1 MLDRILTPTYYSD
14 AEPGQARVFRVAG
27 AATGWSVNPLVD
39 RADVWQASSI
49 QEILIFA
56 RQNGDVGLDPTV
68 DRPATVSWAEGLRT
82 VGAHLD
88 GTDTVWVVADT
99 VSRASLSCTRG
110 DTLAV
115 VPLTGHLNPVS
126 GQMRLDNTTLSALAG
141 GVSTARGDTVA
152 GTYRTSLPRYLWT
165 ANTDV
170 SRFAWSAS
178 QNRWRPLPGGSPEN
192 LGITGST
199 LERVQYPDTWVVG
212 QVVPVVRVGSTPS
225 DSLGGYTDTV
235 VVLSGDLDSYAWN
248 NEIAI
253 VSPEGDVRIN
263 PQVDPGLVVWYCAQQ
278 HASRDGDLGNPGV
291 SWLTPQLRPYETPL
305 LRVGQQSYLD
315 VTVVETEVDQDLLTL
330 LPGQASVA
338 RLTGRVIVSQADQD
352 LVNPASLGYQPALW
366 GSHLWSDGVYLG
378 QADLPTATALTNLAG
393 VASPVDATSSRYLP
407 LVPVSPFVPSSGI
420 LTCPDGTQAPLSA
433 GTVTTRPNGTG
444 LLRYLGEGVCRVG
457 DSTLQVDST
466 RLAGTP
472 VVNPGSVMVT
482 LEDRK
487 VAIGWQDR
495 QRFSGQYVWYTDLCV
510 RPALALG
517 DTVWSLDP
525 VPLITWQ
532 ACTLDVTVSGGT
544 VSISRSAGQE
554 TLADFA
560 NALNALLAPLGA
572 GAGHTLG
579 HLWIQ
584 DTGGFVE
591 IGFDRGAA
599 SALRL
604 VPGGRTGQCPVGFE
618 IPVPKTSTLTRLR
631 TGQVSIQT
639 SRVLIDV
646 PPLLDCWSLAPWRYH
661 SVTNP
666 LEPFAEI
673 TYRDRYAVLSK
684 AISETR
690 MYTQPVVDIPLE
702 MPLVP
707 ESVRN
712 FEISTGVDFAS
723 SPYTVTQGNLRVGQT
738 YGDLRVQGYAGT
750 VSTTFSDPNVPD
762 LAVAG
767 VRLGDWLEIGGVV
780 TWISAIAGGQAS
792 LYPPIPPQSGAWS
805 IRGREGDPLAGVWS
819 PLTAQQDVP
828 VMQVQHSLGTVPS
841 IAIPPVPVTSVLIG
855 QDLLTV
861 TPLTRSFLG
870 SVGDVITLPV
880 DRLVGANFRLLVGT
894 SVLTLNLVADLL
906 SEPAVDTVDYLLN
919 GDTRWSVTLL
929 SALSGGLVQYQEMA
943 GQAALGFVEMG
954 NGSAAYNAQ
963 DALTYA
969 GLQAWGVQSL
979 GADYRVSPTAG
990 RIQIPPMPVS
1000 SRLAVQYT
1008 AADSYGSPLGSQ
1020 DELAR
1025 FQITRETAVWQKE
1038 YQWSFAA
1045 GREPVGLPVVWVDS
1059 LPVAAEVNLEQK
1071 ILTLS
1076 ARQDQLV
1083 QVSYYSQVAAG
1094 GETTAGL
1101 QNPVSWGVVTVPK
1114 GGQSVNVNT
1123 DGLEIGSWIDLD
1135 GWLTVVTSVGANS
1148 CQFSPATTQELGSR
1162 ETGVPLPWKFC
1173 RAIVGWRQ
1181 VPVTIMSAAV
1191 GKTTIVIADPEFTE
1205 YLILDGQPV
1214 RVLSSQTVA
1223 EGQSLQLAFPLSSV
1237 PMAAY
1242 RLMGSIPVE
1251 GSQEVRGLGSADA
1264 LTVWRSDDD
1273 SGAYQ
1278 VDAKFDPLTGNLLV
1292 GPVDRQTRI
1301 SVTGSG
1307 PRVLAPQQVGDQ
1319 VLFPRVR
1326 LDYAVE
1332 SVEPYLGK
1340 TLTAQYRYAAPDSY
1354 FASVSPVQDL
1364 IAPVVTS
1371 NARLPVVSI
1380 PTGQMGQVNSNATV
1394 NHERVLAGWRLWRSA
1409 QMLGGLDSV
1418 VNPRVSPFWARRNAL
1433 NQNGY
1438 ESTPRSTWNLAW
1450 NHQRDTNPIW
1460 LMPDDPLVT
1469 ASAVLVGDRLA
1480 GNPLTTSLDTQT
1492 TFRVHDLDDQFV
1504 PRLPR
1509 IVSTPWGRARY
1520 SALVDGSVCQSYS
1533 RVLPSNQHVWGE
1545 VESPLPSAGQV
1556 LMPLESDV
1564 VPVGGVVA
1572 SCADRPRWAEVVQY
1586 SPTGF
1591 AAPFDP
1597 QCAGKPSFLLAI
1609 NPSTFPKLADGS
1621 VDLGALVSG
1630 GGSIPDLSTGDVS
1643 PAWYTFAQGSRQ
1655 PLVLNG
1661 APVQYLAQ
1669 VDSQGQPLP
1678 VYVKRVLD
1686 GCVITLAF
1694 DDGTPAG
1701 QEILDGSL
1709 ISTPTAGTLVCQ
1721 AIESYSE
1728 GSDFRLGVEA
1738 LLAVQS
1744 PVNSPSAGQSLDV
1757 FLTGT
1762 LPVLEGLDI
1771 PALDGQALADDGDQ
1785 PAQHPSV
1792 EDRLQS
1798 LLAMDTHLASM
1809 LEESA
1814 GKQLLP
1820 EPYPLLATV
1829 LPSVLALDPPA
1840 TLVVTVDTQQAGRLL
1855 TMGDLLVIPPGTN
1868 PEGLSGWQEVALVE
1882 TCASG
1887 QAIHLPRWVSGSRAG
1902 DRIQYTLDNFAYA
1915 SSGLTIQE
1923 VGAETVF
1930 TFTGGAEWND
1940 SSVNPTGGL
1949 NNLIDLAPIP
1959 YPNDNLITLKL
1970 FDLAGVLLE
1979 TVTIQGAL
1987 VSGGL
1992 GGGILA
1998 SKPEFYAHQWRCSTL
2013 GVVQQLGVA
2022 LGYSVSLDCSGQ
2034 GSRLGMVDPNRVQF
2048 HESFDLSFAQPSG
2061 AVSPSGV
2068 SVETRLDIK
2077 GVLAPGGSLLTVNRN
2092 QYVNA
2097 NSPLKF
2103 LTRPGGLVGTWDGS
2117 VGTLTAPSVVQMGG
2131 SAISLTTPALAIPGC
2146 DLSSAGAILSGVGS
2160 AGDSSVSLGDN
2171 RILDISV
2178 SVGDVSRVEP
2188 GDWVYVD
2195 GVGGQ
2200 ATVKQGVYHVHHAI
2214 TGGLY
2219 REEPCVSFAGF
2230 PGLLGLE
2237 FPVCQSYTGGTLI
2250 VDAVPQVTDEND
2262 ALIYS
2267 FAPSGRVWLVR
2278 DLTEMTGTTA
2288 NGVVSASYTGR
2299 SATSFTGL
2307 ADWRDGDLNPVLES
2321 VFAAAAASHARVA
2334 GHRWVQVWTQ
2344 GDGFTPYQT
2353 AGYHNTAGGVLQTIL
2368 GFREIV
2374 LEHPLAPG
2382 SHTWASTSLSTTPAV
2397 NQVGVKMATP
2407 QVDGGDLLDE
2417 KVALWSG
2424 IPRLLDMSQ
2433 VLGGGW
2439 ASPFYGA
2446 AGYGAILPGTKIT
2459 ATFRAQSGL
2468 FLEPSSPRPVRN
2480 LGSATPRLVDQ
2491 QHSLPSGDLGM
2502 RDPATYGGIAGL
2514 EQVRF
2519 SVRRGRPHSRVARQ
2533 YGEVLQSVT
2542 RSDAL
2547 WSAGVMVH
2555 QYTGTG
2561 GFAWLTLDRDHTLA
2575 PGDLLKSGT
2584 LWAQVVSVLADQSIV
2599 TTPLPP
2605 VATVTAW
2612 KRRPSIQQ
2620 ALEECLETMGREVL
2634 TGTATASTLNQLVDP
2649 NVSSFVGLVEPGDIV
2664 IIDPAGVLPTT
2675 LPEVGDGPQGSTGV
2689 PGRAG
2694 WVAGSPSSWDDNR
2707 GFYRVTAVGSYLSLD
2722 PEHGYTGTFEVAD
2735 YEYAIYPLTS
2745 GGQNDLLPTVDHTG
2759 GSYFGVSTSVPNS
2772 YRVIRPDPYWSSE
2785 IVDLVLQE
2793 RERHLTW
2800 LDLLGTDKETGSYR
2814 ATRLNGWASRVWY
2827 LNRPAPGW
2835 ITNAWLSEIRGEVSI
2850 APYLSSN
2857 KSVSILERRFWAND
2871 PLLESTGPGPLWT
2884 DRTNGRGGLLRN
2896 DRIAILIGS
2905 VRDEAKRWI
2914 KYLTNRL
2921 NGKR

>member
-14 AEPGQARVFRVAG
+14 AEPGQARVLRVAG
-27 AATGWSVNPLVD
+27 STTGWSVNSVVD

-56 RQNGDVGLDPTV
+56 RQNGDASYDPNV
-68 DRPATVSWAEGLRT
+68 DRLATVSWAPGLRT

-99 VSRASLSCTRG
+99 VSQASLSCTRG
-110 DTLAV
+110 DTLVV
-115 VPLTGHLNPVS
+115 VPLTGHFNPVS
-126 GQMRLDNTTLSALAG
+126 KQMRLDGATLSALAG
-141 GVSTARGDTVA
+141 GVSTTRGDTVT
-152 GTYRTSLPRYLWT
+152 GTYRTALPRYFWT

-170 SRFAWSAS
+170 SRFAWNAS
-178 QNRWRPLPGGSPEN
+178 QNRWRPLSGGSPEN
-192 LGITGST
+192 LGITGAT
-199 LERVQYPDTWVVG
+199 LARIQYPDTWVVA
-212 QVVPVVRVGSTPS
+212 QVVPIIRVGSTPS
-225 DSLGGYTDTV
+225 DILSGYTDTV
-235 VVLSGDLDSYAWN
+235 IVLSGDLDSYTWG

-253 VSPEGDVRIN
+253 VSPEGDVRTN
-263 PQVDPGLVVWYCAQQ
+263 PQIDPGLVVWYCAQQ
-278 HASRDGDLGNPGV
+278 HTLRNGDLGAPGV
-291 SWLTPQLRPYETPL
+291 NWLTPQLRPYETPL

-315 VTVVETEVDQDLLTL
+315 VTVVETETDQDLLTL

-338 RLTGRVIVSQADQD
+338 RLTGRVFVSQADQD
-352 LVNPASLGYQPALW
+352 LVNPASPGYQPALW

-378 QADLPTATALTNLAG
+378 QADLPAAVALTNLAG
-393 VASPVDATSSRYLP
+393 VASPLDATSDLYLP
-407 LVPVSPFVPSSGI
+407 LVPVTPSVPSSGI
-420 LTCPDGTQAPLSA
+420 LTCPDGTNAPLSA

-457 DSTLQVDST
+457 DTSLQVSST
-466 RLAGTP
+466 RLSGSHA
-472 VVNPGSVMVT
+472 VAPGSVIVT

-487 VAIGWQDR
+487 VTLGWQDR
-495 QRFSGQYVWYTDLCV
+495 QRFAGQYAWYTDLCV
-510 RPALALG
+510 RPALSLG

-525 VPLITWQ
+525 IPLITWQ
-532 ACTLDVTVSGGT
+532 ACTLDVTVTGGS
-544 VSISRSAGQE
+544 VSISRTAGQE
-554 TLADFA
+554 TVSDFA
-560 NALNALLAPLGA
+560 NALDALLAPLGA
-572 GAGHTLG
+572 AAGHTAG

-584 DTGGFVE
+584 DLGGFVE
-591 IGFDRGAA
+591 IGFDRVAA
-599 SALRL
+599 KALRL
-604 VPGGRTGQCPVGFE
+604 IPGGRTGTCPVGFE
-618 IPVPKTSTLTRLR
+618 IPVPLTSTLTRLR
-631 TGQVSIQT
+631 AGQVNIQS
-639 SRVLIDV
+639 SRVLLDV
-646 PPLLDCWSLAPWRYH
+646 PPLLDCWSLTPWRYH

-673 TYRDRYAVLSK
+673 TYRDRYAVLSQ
-684 AISETR
+684 ARSETR
-690 MYTQPVVDIPLE
+690 RYTQPVVDIPLE

-712 FEISTGVDFAS
+712 FEIATSVEFAS
-723 SPYTVTQGNLRVGQT
+723 SSYTVAQGNLRVGQT
-738 YGDLRVQGYAGT
+738 YGDMRATGYAGT
-750 VSTTFSDPNVPD
+750 ASTVFSDPNVPD
-762 LAVAG
+762 LAATG
-767 VRLGDWLEIGGVV
+767 VRAGDWLEIGGLV
-780 TWISAIAGGQAS
+780 TWVSSVTGNQAA
-792 LYPPIPPQSGAWS
+792 LYPPIPPQAGVWT
-805 IRGREGDPLAGVWS
+805 IRSREGGPLAGVWS
-819 PLTAQQDVP
+819 PLTPVQDVP
-828 VMQVQHSLGTVPS
+828 VMQVQHSLGTVPG

-855 QDLLTV
+855 QDTLTV
-861 TPLTRSFLG
+861 TPLARAFLG
-870 SVGDVITLPV
+870 SVGDVITLPM
-880 DRLVGANFRLLVGT
+880 DRLVGANFRLLVGNA
-894 SVLTLNLVADLL
+894 VLTLNLVSDLL

-929 SALSGGLVQYQEMA
+929 SALSGGLVQYQEIA
-943 GQAALGFVEMG
+943 GQAALGSVEMG

-969 GLQAWGVQSL
+969 GLKAWGVQAL
-979 GADYRVSPTAG
+979 GADYRVSPTSG
-990 RIQIPPMPVS
+990 RIQVPPMPVD
-1000 SRLAVQYT
+1000 SRLAVQYR
-1008 AADSYGSPLGSQ
+1008 AADSYGSPLGAQ

-1025 FQITRETAVWQKE
+1025 FQVTRETAIWTKE
-1038 YQWSFAA
+1038 CQWSFAA
-1045 GREPVGLPVVWVDS
+1045 GREPVGQPVVWVDS
-1059 LPVAAEVNLEQK
+1059 LPVAAEVNLDRK
-1071 ILTLS
+1071 TLTLS

-1114 GGQSVNVNT
+1114 GSQSINVNT
-1123 DGLEIGSWIDLD
+1123 DGLEYGSWIDLD
-1135 GWLTVVTSVGANS
+1135 GWLAVVTAIGATS

-1162 ETGVPLPWKFC
+1162 ETGVPLSWKFC
-1173 RAIVGWRQ
+1173 RAVDVWRQ
-1181 VPVTIMSAAV
+1181 VPVTLVRAALGQSV
-1191 GKTTIVIADPEFTE
+1191 VVIAEPDFTE
-1205 YLILDGQPV
+1205 YLILDGQPM
-1214 RVLSSQTVA
+1214 RVLAHETVA
-1223 EGQSLQLAFPLSSV
+1223 DGQALQLAFPLASI
-1237 PMAAY
+1237 PITAY
-1242 RLMGSIPVE
+1242 RLIGTMPVE
-1251 GSQEVRGLGSADA
+1251 GSTEVLGLGAADS
-1264 LTVWRSDDD
+1264 LTLWRSDGD
-1273 SGAYQ
+1273 GASL

-1292 GPVDRQTRI
+1292 APVGQQTRI
-1301 SVTGSG
+1301 ALTGSG
-1307 PRVLAPQQVGDQ
+1307 PRILAPQQVGDQ
-1319 VLFPRVR
+1319 VLYPRVR
-1326 LDYAVE
+1326 VDYAVE
-1332 SVEPYLGK
+1332 SVESYLGK
-1340 TLTAQYRYAAPDSY
+1340 TLTAQYLYAAPDSY
-1354 FASVSPVQDL
+1354 FTSVSPVQDL
-1364 IAPVVTS
+1364 IVPAVTDMP
-1371 NARLPVVSI
+1371 RLPVVSI
-1380 PTGQMGQVNSNATV
+1380 PTGRLGQVNTDAQV

-1409 QMLGGLDSV
+1409 QMLGGLDTL
-1418 VNPRVSPFWARRNAL
+1418 VNPRVTPLWARRNTL
-1433 NQNGY
+1433 NLTGY
-1438 ESTPRSTWNLAW
+1438 GSNPRSTWNLAW
-1450 NHQRDTNPIW
+1450 NYQRGSNPLW

-1469 ASAVLVGDRLA
+1469 STAVLVGDRLA
-1480 GNPLTTSLDTQT
+1480 GNPLTGGLDTQT
-1492 TFRVHDLDDQFV
+1492 TYRVHDLDDQFV
-1504 PRLPR
+1504 PRLSR

-1520 SALVDGSVCQSYS
+1520 SSLVDGSVCQPYS

-1556 LMPLESDV
+1556 LMPLASDV
-1564 VPVGGVVA
+1564 FPSGGVLTSV
-1572 SCADRPRWAEVVQY
+1572 ADRPRWAEVVQY

-1597 QCAGKPSFLLAI
+1597 QCVGKPCFLLAI
-1609 NPSTFPKLADGS
+1609 NPSTFPKFADGT
-1621 VDLGALVSG
+1621 VDLGALASG
-1630 GGSIPDLSTGDVS
+1630 GGSTPDLSTGDVS

-1661 APVQYLAQ
+1661 SPVQYLAR
-1669 VDSQGQPLP
+1669 VDNQGQPLP
-1678 VYVKRVLD
+1678 VYVSQVLD

-1694 DDGTPAG
+1694 DDGTSSG

-1709 ISTPTAGTLVCQ
+1709 ISTLTTGTLVCQ
-1721 AIESYSE
+1721 ATETYTEGVDLRYSP
-1728 GSDFRLGVEA
+1728 EA

-1771 PALDGQALADDGDQ
+1771 PALDGRALADDGDQ
-1785 PAQHPSV
+1785 PPQHPLV
-1792 EDRLQS
+1792 EDRFQA

-1820 EPYPLLATV
+1820 DPYPLLATV
-1829 LPSVLALDPPA
+1829 LPSGTAFDPPA
-1840 TLVVTVDTQQAGRLL
+1840 ALVVSTDTQQATRPLA
-1855 TMGDLLVIPPGTN
+1855 MGDLLVIPPGTS
-1868 PEGLSGWQEVALVE
+1868 PGGLAGWQEVALVE
-1882 TCASG
+1882 PCTSG

-1915 SSGLTIQE
+1915 DSGLTVQE

-1940 SSVNPTGGL
+1940 SSANPTGGL
-1949 NNLIDLAPIP
+1949 NNLVDLAPIP
-1959 YPNDNLITLKL
+1959 YPNDNQITLKL
-1970 FDLAGVLLE
+1970 YDLTGALVE
-1979 TVTIQGAL
+1979 TVVLQGAL

-1998 SKPEFYAHQWRCSTL
+1998 SKPEFYAHQWRCSAL
-2013 GVVQQLGVA
+2013 GFVQQLGTAV
-2022 LGYSVSLDCSGQ
+2022 GYSVSLDCTGQ

-2061 AVSPSGV
+2061 AVTPAGV
-2068 SVETRLDIK
+2068 SVETRLDVR
-2077 GVLAPGGSLLTVNRN
+2077 GVLAPDGSLLTVNRN
-2092 QYVNA
+2092 QYINA
-2097 NSPLKF
+2097 NSPLRF
-2103 LTRPGGLVGTWDGS
+2103 RTRPGGLVGTWDGS

-2131 SAISLTTPALAIPGC
+2131 TAIDLTTPALAIPGC
-2146 DLSSAGAILSGVGS
+2146 AITSVGTILSGVGY

-2171 RILDISV
+2171 RVVDISV
-2178 SVGDVSRVEP
+2178 TAGDVARVEP

-2195 GVGGQ
+2195 GLGGQ
-2200 ATVKQGVYHVHHAI
+2200 ATVKQGAYHVHHAI

-2237 FPVCQSYTGGTLI
+2237 FPVCQSYFGGTLL

-2278 DLTEMTGTTA
+2278 DLSEMTGTTA
-2288 NGVVSASYTGR
+2288 NGLVSASYTGR

-2321 VFAAAAASHARVA
+2321 VFAAAAASNARVA

-2344 GDGFTPYQT
+2344 GTGFTPYQT
-2353 AGYHNTAGGVLQTIL
+2353 AGYHNLAGGVLQTIR

-2382 SHTWASTSLSTTPAV
+2382 SHTWASTALSLTPAV
-2397 NQVGVKMATP
+2397 NQVGVVAAVH
-2407 QVDGGDLLDE
+2407 QADGGDLLDE

-2424 IPRLLDMSQ
+2424 IPRLLDLSQ

-2446 AGYGAILPGTKIT
+2446 AGYGAILPGTKMT
-2459 ATFRAQSGL
+2459 VSYRAQSGL

-2491 QHSLPSGDLGM
+2491 QHSLPSGDMGM
-2502 RDPATYGGIAGL
+2502 RAPATYGGLAGL
-2514 EQVRF
+2514 EQVRL
-2519 SVRRGRPHSRVARQ
+2519 SVRRGRPHSQVAHQ
-2533 YGEVLQSVT
+2533 YNEALQAVM

-2547 WSAGVMVH
+2547 WSAGVTAH

-2561 GFAWLTLDRDHTLA
+2561 GFAWIALDREHTLV

-2584 LWAQVVSVLADQSIV
+2584 LWAQVVSVLADQSII
-2599 TTPLPP
+2599 TTPLPS
-2605 VATVTAW
+2605 VSTVTLW

-2620 ALEECLETMGREVL
+2620 ALEECLETIGRTVL

-2649 NVSSFVGLVEPGDIV
+2649 NLSSFVGLVEPGDIV
-2664 IIDPAGVLPTT
+2664 IIDPAGSLATA
-2675 LPEVGDGPQGSTGV
+2675 LSEMGEGPQGSTGV

-2694 WVAGSPSSWDDNR
+2694 WVAGNPSSWDDNR

-2722 PEHGYTGTFEVAD
+2722 PEHSYTGTFESGD
-2735 YEYAIYPLTS
+2735 YEYALYPLTS
-2745 GGQNDLLPTVDHTG
+2745 GGQNDLLPTGDHTG
-2759 GSYFGVSTSVPNS
+2759 GSYLGVSTSVPNS

-2800 LDLLGTDKETGSYR
+2800 IDLLGTDKATGSYR
-2814 ATRLNGWASRVWY
+2814 ATRLNCWASLVWHV
-2827 LNRPAPGW
+2827 NRPAPGW
-2835 ITNAWLSEIRGEVSI
+2835 ITNPWISDIRGEVTQ

-2857 KSVSILERRFWAND
+2857 MSVSILERRFWSSD
-2871 PLLESTGPGPLWT
+2871 PLLESTGPGPFWT
-2884 DRTNGRGGLLRN
+2884 DRVNGRGGLLRN

-2905 VRDEAKRWI
+2905 VRSEAKRWI

-2921 NGKR
+2921 NGSR